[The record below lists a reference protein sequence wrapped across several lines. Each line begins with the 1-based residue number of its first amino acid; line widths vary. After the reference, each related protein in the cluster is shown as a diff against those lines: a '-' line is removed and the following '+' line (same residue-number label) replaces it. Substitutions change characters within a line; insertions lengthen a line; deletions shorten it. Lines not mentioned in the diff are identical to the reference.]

1 MAHSE
6 RPALD
11 RILRQPRM
19 REAFDLLTDELSG
32 SDLTSL
38 LLEVFRRRAEKLTPA
53 DVVRRSR
60 RDRFVRGVAVPFEWL
75 RGVEDACIA
84 ALPDTFR
91 LTTLSPL
98 VPLGTHSTIAPVDQN
113 NVVSTI
119 RGTEVAADPTNGLS
133 LYAAPSRK
141 QALASDPRSSQ
152 LFRRAA
158 FQRVV
163 RGQTS

>member
-75 RGVEDACIA
+75 RRVEDGK
-84 ALPDTFR
+84 R
-91 LTTLSPL
+91 LRRRLGHPIFSRHVAEPGTINTWTSLSCVQPGRSRPRRWCTT
-98 VPLGTHSTIAPVDQN
+98 AW
-113 NVVSTI
+113 
-119 RGTEVAADPTNGLS
+119 
-133 LYAAPSRK
+133 
-141 QALASDPRSSQ
+141 
-152 LFRRAA
+152 
-158 FQRVV
+158 
-163 RGQTS
+163 